1 MSTLTFKERSQIAIQ
16 CLPDAPYKE
25 HLCKLH
31 DEMLS
36 AIDDYREHLCKLHD
50 EMLSAIDDRVQV
62 AWRVFDGEG
71 GYDYVSFEDN
81 ENYADEWNKI
91 NPNHVGWVEPL
102 FI

>member
-1 MSTLTFKERSQIAIQ
+1 MTTLTFKERSQIAIQ

-25 HLCKLH
+25 HLRALH
-31 DEMLS
+31 SEMLEV
-36 AIDDYREHLCKLHD
+36 IEN
-50 EMLSAIDDRVQV
+50 RVQV

-81 ENYADEWNKI
+81 EDYEDEWNKI
-91 NPNHVGWVEPL
+91 NPRHIGWVEPL

>member
-1 MSTLTFKERSQIAIQ
+1 MPTLTFKERSQIAIQ
-16 CLPDAPYKE
+16 CLPDSPYRE
-25 HLCKLH
+25 HLHKLH

-36 AIDDYREHLCKLHD
+36 V
-50 EMLSAIDDRVQV
+50 IDDRVQV

-81 ENYADEWNKI
+81 ENYADEWNKR

>member
-1 MSTLTFKERSQIAIQ
+1 MPVMSFRERSQIATQ
-16 CLPDAPYKE
+16 LLPAAPYKE
-25 HLCKLH
+25 RLRKLH
-31 DEMLS
+31 DEMLEV
-36 AIDDYREHLCKLHD
+36 IEN
-50 EMLSAIDDRVQV
+50 RVQV

-81 ENYADEWNKI
+81 ENYADEWNKR